1 MSGSRYAEGTDVAE
15 EASKA
20 ELERILKRYGASGY
34 AYLWDDQERQVQI
47 GFKLGAR
54 RYRLAVPLPQA
65 NDKSITHDRAGY
77 ALASE
82 RVQKRY
88 EAEVRRRWRV
98 LVLGLKAKLELAAI
112 NEGDFTLE
120 KEFLAW
126 AVLQDG
132 RTVSEALEQEQGL
145 LLSGRQPLLLLA
157 AGE

>member
-1 MSGSRYAEGTDVAE
+1 MTSRYADGTDVSE

-20 ELERILKRYGASGY
+20 ELERILKRYGATGY
-34 AYLWDDQERQVQI
+34 AYLWDDEDRQVQI
-47 GFKLGAR
+47 GFKLKAR
-54 RYRLAVPLPQA
+54 RYRLAVPLPQS
-65 NDKSITHDRAGY
+65 NDQGITHDRAGY
-77 ALASE
+77 ALSPD

-126 AVLQDG
+126 AVLNDG
-132 RTVSEALEQEQGL
+132 RTVGEAIEQEQGL
-145 LLSGRQPLLLLA
+145 LLSGRAPLLLQA
-157 AGE
+157 VNE